1 MLRLAQEM
9 SSDIIIVDVAMPD
22 LNGIEATRYIITK
35 APSIKALALSMYSD
49 RRFVLG
55 MLSSGAP
62 HLKFRGIEAEYQR
75 LPDSLLV
82 HPSFILYLAN
92 HNTGTL
98 SANRQ
103 RRTVRVI

>member
-1 MLRLAQEM
+1 MRPPTPLYQQ
-9 SSDIIIVDVAMPD
+9 STKYGS
-22 LNGIEATRYIITK
+22 TR
-35 APSIKALALSMYSD
+35 

-62 HLKFRGIEAEYQR
+62 HLKFRDIEAEYQR